1 MRKIWPVLVGA
12 TLLLGGCAAGGAD
25 ATSTPTPTPTVS
37 KNEAACAAF
46 EDATIEVGNVVTQ
59 DPIDKDFD
67 IPATFDEVALQ
78 AEGDVKERIL
88 AVVDNL
94 PDTPF
99 MIVWMDN
106 RDAYSEDLEAVQRAC
121 AAEGFDIQVAR
132 LVAANQ

>member
-12 TLLLGGCAAGGAD
+12 TLLLGGCASGGAD
-25 ATSTPTPTPTVS
+25 ATSTPTPTVS
-37 KNEAACAAF
+37 KNEAACGAF

-78 AEGDVKERIL
+78 AEGDVKERML